1 MKKDLFDTISMYIET
16 YERCICGNSSDNVVD
31 VHINSFLSLHNY
43 LFNHSDIK
51 MHFIIDDITNMKSVL
66 YIKKTFIKFICLTLS
81 HYPSVLITL
90 FSNFNLIKS
99 ELLTLTTISFDSFIA
114 LPFPYKSLEHVR
126 NVVNANITSNHIIS
140 TSTQLNENIYNNII
154 HRCIDNFYYS
164 FLNLNEYIQC
174 TLSNIKTFY
183 SNDDYT
189 FKQHS
194 SELNKVIY
202 KQLNTFPLHIN
213 TRDQIVSSKE
223 YEKRDMK
230 YLSENL
236 SKIQKLLVLSAF
248 LAYEV
253 KQDEDVYVFKCLQHK
268 RKKRKRKCKYG
279 YTLYRN
285 YNDKGFSIHRLF
297 SIYQCLLSYIN
308 NTTMSEVNIELICS
322 VETLVE
328 MGLIKEVIKGK
339 GGNMMMRKYICG
351 VNIEFVESIAEEFG
365 IKLEN
370 FITLEDN
377 WI

>member
-16 YERCICGNSSDNVVD
+16 YERCICRNNNGVID

-43 LFNHSDIK
+43 LLNHPKIK
-51 MHFIIDDITNMKSVL
+51 IHFIIDDITNMKSVL
-66 YIKKTFIKFICLTLS
+66 YIKKTFIKFIRLTLS
-81 HYPSVLITL
+81 HYPSISITL
-90 FSNFNLIKS
+90 VSNFNLIKS

-126 NVVNANITSNHIIS
+126 NVVNANITSNHIINSKS
-140 TSTQLNENIYNNII
+140 TYLNENIYNNII

-174 TLSNIKTFY
+174 TLSNIKRFY

-194 SELNKVIY
+194 SELNRVIY
-202 KQLNTFPLHIN
+202 KQLNTFPLHIS
-213 TRDQIVSSKE
+213 TIPHSKLAQIVSTKE
-223 YEKRDMK
+223 KDMK

-236 SKIQKLLVLSAF
+236 SKVQKLLVISAF

-253 KQDEDVYVFKCLQHK
+253 KQNEDIYVFKCLQHK
-268 RKKRKRKCKYG
+268 RKKRKRKCQHG
-279 YTLYRN
+279 YTWYRN
-285 YNDKGFSIHRLF
+285 YNDKGHSIHRLF

-308 NTTMSEVNIELICS
+308 NTIMSEVNIELVCS

-365 IKLEN
+365 IKLEE
-370 FITLEDN
+370 FITLDYN
-377 WI
+377 

>member
-1 MKKDLFDTISMYIET
+1 MYIET
-16 YERCICGNSSDNVVD
+16 YERCICRNNNCIVD
-31 VHINSFLSLHNY
+31 AHINSFLSLHNY
-43 LFNHSDIK
+43 LLNHPKIK

-81 HYPSVLITL
+81 HYPSVSITL
-90 FSNFNLIKS
+90 VSNFNLIKS
-99 ELLTLTTISFDSFIA
+99 EFLTLTLISFDSFIA
-114 LPFPYKSLEHVR
+114 LPFPYKSLEDIR
-126 NVVNANITSNHIIS
+126 NVVNANITSNHIVS
-140 TSTQLNENIYNNII
+140 GSAHLNENIYNNII

-174 TLSNIKTFY
+174 TLSNIKMFY

-194 SELNKVIY
+194 SELNREIY

-213 TRDQIVSSKE
+213 TILHSKRAQIVSTKE
-223 YEKRDMK
+223 NEKRNIK

-236 SKIQKLLVLSAF
+236 SKVQKLLVLSAF

-253 KQDEDVYVFKCLQHK
+253 KQDEDVYVFKCLQYK
-268 RKKRKRKCKYG
+268 RKKRKRTCQHG
-279 YTLYRN
+279 Y
-285 YNDKGFSIHRLF
+285 YNDKGHSIHRLF

-308 NTTMSEVNIELICS
+308 NTTTMSEVNIELVCS

-365 IKLEN
+365 INLEE
-370 FITLEDN
+370 FITL
-377 WI
+377 